1 MLLIPY
7 TIWYILI
14 KLIIPYLYVKNS
26 NHVFK
31 YKLFRKIKDI
41 IIIIIIIIIIKRG
54 ARWRSG

>member
-1 MLLIPY
+1 MV
-7 TIWYILI
+7 LI

-41 IIIIIIIIIIKRG
+41 IIIIIIIKRG